1 MASLHNEDDIHRR
14 DIRIGDTVIVRRA
27 GEVIPQVLGPVAS
40 LRTGREVVFQMPDE
54 CPVCGTRV
62 VRPEGEAMHRC
73 PNVACPAQIYELLKH
88 FVVRGAM
95 DVEGMGESLSE
106 ALLKAG
112 LVKDVADIYY
122 LTREQLLTLER
133 MADKS
138 AANILTA
145 IETSKG
151 RPLARVLFALGIF
164 HVGGETADLL
174 ARQFVDVD
182 ALATATEEEL
192 QAIPTIGPKIAQS
205 VVAFFGEESNR
216 KVIEKL
222 RRAGVNLK
230 SDARPA
236 SGPLP
241 WAGKQFVVTG
251 KLDTLSRNQTE
262 SAIKDLGGAV
272 GSGVSKKTD
281 YLVAGADAGFKL
293 GRAQALG
300 TTVLDEQAF
309 MKMLE
314 EAGSKPP

>member
-1 MASLHNEDDIHRR
+1 M
-14 DIRIGDTVIVRRA
+14 
-27 GEVIPQVLGPVAS
+27 
-40 LRTGREVVFQMPDE
+40 
-54 CPVCGTRV
+54 
-62 VRPEGEAMHRC
+62 
-73 PNVACPAQIYELLKH
+73 
-88 FVVRGAM
+88 
-95 DVEGMGESLSE
+95 
-106 ALLKAG
+106 LKAG

-122 LTREQLLTLER
+122 LTVEQLLTLER

-145 IETSKG
+145 IQTSKG

-164 HVGGETADLL
+164 HVGGETAELL

-182 ALATATEEEL
+182 ALAAATEEEL

-251 KLDTLSRNQTE
+251 KLDTLSRNQAE

-281 YLVAGADAGFKL
+281 YLVAGADAGSKL

-300 TTVLDEQAF
+300 THILDEQAF